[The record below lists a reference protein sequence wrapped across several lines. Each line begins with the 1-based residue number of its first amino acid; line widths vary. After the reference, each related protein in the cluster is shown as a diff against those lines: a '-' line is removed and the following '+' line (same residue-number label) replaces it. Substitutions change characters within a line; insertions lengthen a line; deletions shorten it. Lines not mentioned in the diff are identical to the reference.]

1 MKIGTV
7 EPKYTDLHPMQGV
20 IEDEALAFIYGA
32 IAKYGIQKEIRYDEE
47 FIKSLKD
54 YISRQVEYIGK

>member
-7 EPKYTDLHPMQGV
+7 EPKYTDLHPIQGV

-32 IAKYGIQKEIRYDEE
+32 IAKYGTKSEIRYDAE
-47 FIKSLKD
+47 FKESLKN
-54 YISRQVEYIGK
+54 YIQNQIGYIGK